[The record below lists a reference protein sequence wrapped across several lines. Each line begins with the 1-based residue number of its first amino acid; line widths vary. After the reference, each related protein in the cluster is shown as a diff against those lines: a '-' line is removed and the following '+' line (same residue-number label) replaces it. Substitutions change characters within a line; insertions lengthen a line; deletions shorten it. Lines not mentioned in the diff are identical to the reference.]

1 MTINDSQVKLERA
14 TFTDIS
20 DSTQLDWDI
29 ISREAHPY
37 DSSVGERVL
46 AHLQLLKGEYG
57 GFPVDRYEHSLQT
70 ATLAYRDGKDTE
82 YVVCALLHDI
92 GDTLASYNHYDIA
105 AAILKP
111 FVSRENHWMVQ
122 HHGIFQGYYF
132 FHYLGLD
139 RNMRDRFRDQPELF
153 ERTLEF
159 CEKYDAPAF
168 VQHADTLPLEFFDPM
183 VREIFS
189 RKPNSIYTNHSG

>member
-1 MTINDSQVKLERA
+1 MTINDNANLERA

-20 DSTQLDWDI
+20 ESTQLDWDI

-46 AHLQLLKGEYG
+46 AHLKLLKGEYG

-70 ATLAYRDGKDTE
+70 ATLAYRDGQDTE

-111 FVSRENHWMVQ
+111 FVSRENHWMIQ

-139 RNMRDRFRDQPELF
+139 RNMRERFRGQQELF
-153 ERTLEF
+153 ERTREF

-168 VQHADTLPLEFFDPM
+168 MQNSDTLPLEFFEPM

-189 RKPNSIYTNHSG
+189 RKPNSIYTDRSS

>member
-1 MTINDSQVKLERA
+1 MTINDNHVKLERA

-111 FVSRENHWMVQ
+111 FVSRENHWMIQ

-153 ERTLEF
+153 RRTVEF

-168 VQHADTLPLEFFDPM
+168 VQDADTLPLEFFEPM